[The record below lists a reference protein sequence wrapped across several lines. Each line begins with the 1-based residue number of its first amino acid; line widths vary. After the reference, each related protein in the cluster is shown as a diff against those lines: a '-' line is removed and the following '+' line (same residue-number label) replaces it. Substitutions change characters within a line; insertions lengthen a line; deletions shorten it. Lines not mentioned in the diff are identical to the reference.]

1 MECRERGPFDFDD
14 SQEDQQRQAMKQ
26 LIAQLNAEEETDKG
40 VLPPKAIEKL
50 NWSALATKGELGA
63 RLVLH
68 MKRLVL
74 ELQPKSLRQQIYMIC
89 EVIEEDDKISLKSR
103 WTIIGAL
110 FGTSADNVR
119 SMYRNYRDKPGTSR
133 PGRPKL
139 LSEEQIHQLIEE
151 VTQRA
156 REKNP
161 MTRREMMQ
169 YVYNQ
174 WNLEISK
181 STVNRL
187 VADREELVPAV
198 AMPMEKN
205 RAEVTQGELEAF
217 YRQFKE
223 NLDDV
228 LPESVVNLDEVGFSR
243 RSRGSPLRCIIPK
256 ELEGCKIEYVQRE
269 ETDSTCTVLSA
280 VTLTGE
286 YLVPYLVVPVKSL
299 PSEFLA
305 EKMWNGKDCVLD
317 FSRSGFAN
325 GMIVSEWYTKVFQP
339 WLKTHRFKISRPNAP
354 VLLICDGFSGHTN
367 DELRAMMARDNVRLM
382 FLPPHSSHLTQ
393 ALDKYIFA
401 VMKRS
406 YNSAVPDD
414 GIVDRNGRKISR
426 ILKAFYSSATSPMT
440 IRASWKAVGVTGIH
454 DSDGRSLGV
463 EVNGD
468 KVITQHMELAPT
480 TGYQRRRHNIQ
491 QDYLGNR
498 QALQRVREGRCPHC
512 GELRARPLPQPLRP
526 GNNEPSTLATGGLQS
541 PPHNQ

>member
-1 MECRERGPFDFDD
+1 MECPERGLFDFDD
-14 SQEDQQRQAMKQ
+14 SQEDHRRQAMKQ
-26 LIAQLNAEEETDKG
+26 LIAQLNEEEETDVG

-50 NWSALATKGELGA
+50 NWSAFAAQGELGA
-63 RLVLH
+63 RLLLH
-68 MKRLVL
+68 MKRLIL

-89 EVIEEDDKISLKSR
+89 QVIDEDDKISLKSR
-103 WTIIGAL
+103 WTVIGAL
-110 FGTSADNVR
+110 FDISADNVR
-119 SMYRNYRDKPGTSR
+119 SMYRNYRDKPRSSR

-151 VTQRA
+151 VAQRA

-187 VADREELVPAV
+187 IAEREELVATV
-198 AMPMEKN
+198 AIPMEKT

-217 YRQFKE
+217 YRQLKE

-243 RSRGSPLRCIIPK
+243 KSRGSPLRCIIPK
-256 ELEGCKIEYVQRE
+256 ELEGCKIEYIQRE
-269 ETDSTCTVLSA
+269 ETDSTCTVLTA
-280 VTLTGE
+280 VTLAGE

-299 PSEFLA
+299 PNEFLA
-305 EKMWNGKDCVLD
+305 DKTWNGKDCVLD

-325 GMIVSEWYTKVFQP
+325 GMIVSEWYAKVFQP
-339 WLKTHRFKISRPNAP
+339 WLKVHRFKISRPDAP

-367 DELRAMMARDNVRLM
+367 EELRAKMARDNVRLM

-393 ALDKYIFA
+393 ALDRYIFA

-414 GIVDRNGRKISR
+414 GIVDRNGRKICR
-426 ILKAFYSSATSPMT
+426 ILKAFYSAATSPMT

-454 DSDGRSLGV
+454 DGDGRSLGV

-491 QDYLGNR
+491 QDYFGNR
-498 QALQRVREGRCPHC
+498 QAIQRVREGRCPHC
-512 GELRARPLPQPLRP
+512 GEPRPRPLHRPLRP
-526 GNNEPSTLATGGLQS
+526 GNDGLATLLIDATQ
-541 PPHNQ
+541 PTPHSQ